1 MMRVLAVLIGLRA
14 LTDVFKP
21 LLAGQRLVFFGV
33 FIDGWRQAIVAPLLG
48 LFMLVYA
55 YGLWSARPFAL
66 AMGIAYAL
74 FATLNLI
81 AFGVI
86 NGPPAGFGWGGYAL
100 FAAIGLAVSW
110 GAVLLLVRQQKAT
123 RP

>member
-1 MMRVLAVLIGLRA
+1 MRVLALLIGLRA

-21 LLAGQRLVFFGV
+21 FITGQRLVFLGV
-33 FIDGWRQAIVAPLLG
+33 FLDGWRQAVVAPLLG
-48 LFMLVYA
+48 IFMLIYA
-55 YGLWSARPFAL
+55 YGLWSTRPFAL
-66 AMGIAYAL
+66 PMGIAYAL

-110 GAVLLLVRQQKAT
+110 GAVLLLLRQKAPA

>member
-21 LLAGQRLVFFGV
+21 LIAGQRLVFLGV
-33 FIDGWRQAIVAPLLG
+33 FLDGWRQAVVAPLLG
-48 LFMLVYA
+48 IFMLVYA

-66 AMGIAYAL
+66 GMGVAYAV
-74 FATLNLI
+74 FATVNLI

-110 GAVLLLVRQQKAT
+110 GAVLLLVRQRSAA
-123 RP
+123 RS